1 MIASKLNV
9 IAENMPKVYNAGYEK
24 GKSEGGDTETAYN
37 NGFEDGKQAEYD
49 AFWDNAQDYGN
60 RKRYYYAFGYLFNEN
75 NFYPKYTL
83 ENLADV
89 GYMFRYMQFRG
100 DLAQRLDDLGIKFSF
115 VSNSPSQVFRDMPY
129 VTRLFTIDCTK
140 ATTVSSL
147 NYWFTGDSS
156 LQTIDKI
163 ILNNKNNK
171 MPEFVETFGGC
182 VALQNITFE
191 GVIGNNID
199 FASCVKLSKE
209 SIENIIGCLS
219 DTVSGK
225 TVTFSATPVNNAFE
239 TATGLADGQTSDIWI
254 ELKTL
259 KPKWEIKLT

>member
-24 GKSEGGDTETAYN
+24 GKSEGGTDNY
-37 NGFEDGKQAEYD
+37 YD

-60 RKRYYYAFGYLFNEN
+60 RKHYYYAFGCLFNEN

-115 VSNSPSQVFRDMPY
+115 VTNNPSQVFRDMPY

-147 NYWFTGDSS
+147 NYWFMGDSS

-171 MPEFVETFGGC
+171 MPDFVETFGGC

-199 FASCVKLSKE
+199 FASCTKLSKD
-209 SIENIIGCLS
+209 SIENVIGCLS
-219 DTVSGK
+219 ENTTGK
-225 TVTFSATPVNNAFE
+225 TATFSQTAVNNAFGSSE
-239 TATGLADGQTSDIWI
+239 SDEWLS
-254 ELKTL
+254 LKASKKNWNISL
-259 KPKWEIKLT
+259 I